1 MASLQARHSRTC
13 ASGKPWT
20 PIDAAVEAGCSC
32 APTFYVVV
40 REGRRLHRERV
51 GKNRQQA
58 ERSLR
63 KIGTQV
69 DDGAFTPQKRIRF
82 ADWADQW
89 RGSLEREPSTVTS
102 YASTMNYA
110 KATFG
115 DRVVRQ
121 LSTEDVR
128 RFVAS
133 MRKEGMSDS
142 TRAKHLRVLIAC
154 LNSAV
159 THGYAARN
167 VAAELPKGERPRPRK
182 KESAYFENDE
192 LPRLVRQLPAGIYRI
207 LFLV

>member
-1 MASLQARHSRTC
+1 MASLQVRHSRSC

-20 PIDAAVEAGCSC
+20 PIDAIVDAGCSC
-32 APTFYVVV
+32 SPTFYVVV

-51 GKNRQQA
+51 GKNRQHA

-69 DDGAFTPQKRIRF
+69 DDGIFTPQKRIRF
-82 ADWADQW
+82 AEWADQW
-89 RGSLEREPSTVTS
+89 RGSLEREPSTVLS

-110 KATFG
+110 KEVFG

-121 LSTEDVR
+121 LTTEDVR
-128 RFVAS
+128 RFIGS
-133 MRKEGMSDS
+133 MRKAGMSDS

-167 VAAELPKGERPRPRK
+167 VAAELPKG
-182 KESAYFENDE
+182 
-192 LPRLVRQLPAGIYRI
+192 
-207 LFLV
+207 